1 MKTIRQIA
9 DEIGVSKTAV
19 NKQIANLGLR
29 SGLRKNG
36 NQFAIDEHQEALI
49 KQAFSEKSQT
59 EIENQSQTKTQT
71 ENHEVGD
78 LVCVLQATIDTLQG
92 QLEVKDRQIAK
103 LTEALVA
110 AQQTAAAAQRL
121 EAVQE
126 QVIAAE
132 QEIAALEKQRKA
144 LQGNVKLLKAVEKV
158 KPDLD
163 AIQPE
168 KTLTGAVK
176 GVTVEQVKEL
186 KAAVIRGAAAEQKV
200 RELKVENQQLQ
211 QKIPSM
217 KEKLKEAQERKR
229 LENEN
234 RQLKVQVEYLE
245 KDLSWE
251 RGISARLQEG
261 IGAVLDFL
269 DQHLPEQFRP
279 LVEKA
284 RELLPVPE
292 VQQPEKEQERGHTW
306 GGMEL

>member
-110 AQQTAAAAQRL
+110 AQQTAAAAQAL
-121 EAVQE
+121 HAGTMKQQLLSGESGADQQE
-126 QVIAAE
+126 
-132 QEIAALEKQRKA
+132 
-144 LQGNVKLLKAVEKV
+144 
-158 KPDLD
+158 P
-163 AIQPE
+163 
-168 KTLTGAVK
+168 
-176 GVTVEQVKEL
+176 
-186 KAAVIRGAAAEQKV
+186 EQKKSW
-200 RELKVENQQLQ
+200 LS
-211 QKIPSM
+211 KI
-217 KEKLKEAQERKR
+217 
-229 LENEN
+229 
-234 RQLKVQVEYLE
+234 
-245 KDLSWE
+245 
-251 RGISARLQEG
+251 
-261 IGAVLDFL
+261 F
-269 DQHLPEQFRP
+269 
-279 LVEKA
+279 
-284 RELLPVPE
+284 
-292 VQQPEKEQERGHTW
+292 
-306 GGMEL
+306 GGR